1 LTAFR
6 NYPEEA
12 DMFHGVLRVV
22 AVVVVSIVSVS
33 PAFGQGAV
41 AEING
46 NAVDQTGAAL
56 PGATV
61 TITDEAT
68 GLTRT
73 GVANESGRFVIPAVT
88 PGRYTIR
95 AELSGF
101 QTQTRSGV
109 TILVGQAITLN
120 FTLPIGGLT
129 DVVTVTGEAPLI
141 EVTQTQIGANITS
154 QAIDDL
160 PTQGRQQY
168 ALLALVPGMTPALGP
183 GAFEGA
189 QFTANGRNTGSN
201 LFLVDG
207 MYNVDDRTLSG
218 SGSQTRMTI
227 DTTAE
232 FQVLTHEYGPEYG
245 GSTGVVVNSITKS
258 GTNAFHGRAA
268 YYLQDSSLDALNY
281 FTKRE
286 GLEKPDSGVKT
297 ALAQIGG
304 PIFRN
309 KAFFF
314 FNFERLLLDEAANL
328 NYPLEAAPLAT
339 SYGVAMPIRSTN
351 IFQRVDYQL
360 NESHSFNVRALFDP
374 NAVDGQDHQDEKRT
388 LSAMRIERAPRP
400 GEIFASAQ
408 WLAVFGNRMVNEMR
422 VSYLTE
428 QLHVGDQRLFD
439 TGGGKV
445 WELAGTGRGELIGL
459 GSVDQ
464 LDFGSAQLHADYQAG
479 PHESPSGANVTSP
492 VFTNQFTFTPRNH
505 TLKFG
510 FGVSKNGG
518 TNVVGANYFGIYE
531 FLGNRPF
538 DPANLATY
546 PNRFRI
552 RLGNLFYAMDDWR
565 TNFFVGDKWQATS
578 KLTLN
583 VGVRYDYQH
592 MIPQT
597 KDAFAPRFGVAYAL
611 DERTVIRAGAGK
623 FYEYQATAVASNLQ
637 IGTVIS
643 PTYIFDTGEDNSASR
658 GVLPA
663 SACLRPVGRDGMAV
677 TSPVCRAELVNVRNQ
692 VAAGTFVNPEPV
704 LDGNRQMGYLLG
716 FSAGIQR
723 EVLPGIAVT
732 VDYVGNRGRDQT
744 ARIDINEPRLL
755 PDGRIGRPGPS
766 VFDPDGTLIP
776 AQARGTSF
784 QRVLQYQTRP
794 EFNTSY
800 DALELSVVRRL
811 ANRWSGRMAYTF
823 SKAYDVNA
831 GVFGG
836 ANIIE
841 KRVNDDLNPRLDYGL
856 ANHDNRHAFT
866 GGANWDAWRGL
877 AAGFTFRYYSGNPVN
892 ELIGRDVDGDR
903 DTTDRPVRGRDDLT
917 LPIASP
923 VDASGLAIRNGIDG
937 ANKMLLDVRLQYVYR
952 MAGQQTMGFYW
963 EIYNALNRVN
973 YGNPE
978 ANRRSAFFLQSIAA
992 DLPRTMQLGWRYTF

>member
-1 LTAFR
+1 MFR
-6 NYPEEA
+6 
-12 DMFHGVLRVV
+12 GVLRVV
-22 AVVVVSIVSVS
+22 VVAVLSTS
-33 PAFGQGAV
+33 PAFGQGGV

-46 NAVDQTGAAL
+46 SAADQTGAAL
-56 PGATV
+56 PGATI
-61 TITDEAT
+61 TITEEST

-73 GVANESGRFVIPAVT
+73 TVANESGRFVIPAVT

-101 QTQTRSGV
+101 QTQSRSGV

-120 FTLPIGGLT
+120 FTLPIGTLT

-141 EVTQTQIGANITS
+141 EVTQTQIGANITAQS
-154 QAIDDL
+154 IDDL

-189 QFTANGRNTGSN
+189 QYSANGRNTGSN

-232 FQVLTHEYGPEYG
+232 FQVLTHEYGAEYG
-245 GSTGVVVNSITKS
+245 GSSGVIVNSITKS
-258 GTNAFHGRAA
+258 GTNAFHGRGA
-268 YYLQDSSLDALNY
+268 YYLQDSGLDATNY
-281 FTKRE
+281 FLKQE
-286 GLEKPDSGVKT
+286 GRTNPESGVKT
-297 ALAQIGG
+297 VLGQIGG
-304 PIFRN
+304 PILRN

-314 FNFERLLLDEAANL
+314 FNLERLILDEAANL
-328 NYPLEAAPLAT
+328 NFPAEAAPLAR
-339 SYGVAMPIRSTN
+339 SYSVAMPIRSTN
-351 IFQRVDYQL
+351 IFQRIDYQL

-388 LSAMRIERAPRP
+388 LSAMRIERAPKP

-408 WLAVFGNRMVNEMR
+408 WLAVLGSRMVNEMR

-428 QLHVGDQRLFD
+428 QLHVGDQQLFD

-445 WELAGTGRGELIGL
+445 WQLGGSGGGELIGL
-459 GSVDQ
+459 GGRDQ

-510 FGVSKNGG
+510 VGASKNGG
-518 TNVVGANYFGIYE
+518 TNVVGANYFGVFD

-538 DPANLATY
+538 DPASLATH
-546 PNRFRI
+546 PNRFRM
-552 RLGNLFYAMDDWR
+552 RLGNLFYQMDDWR
-565 TNFFVGDKWQATS
+565 TNFFVADKWQATG

-583 VGVRYDYQH
+583 VGLRYDYQH

-597 KDAFAPRFGVAYAL
+597 KDAFAPRFGLAYAI
-611 DERTVIRAGAGK
+611 DDRTVIRAGAGK

-637 IGTVIS
+637 IGAVIS
-643 PTYIFDTGEDNSASR
+643 PVFIFDTGEDNSASR

-663 SACLRPVGRDGMAV
+663 DACLRPDGRDGMAV
-677 TSPVCRAELVNVRNQ
+677 ISAACRAQLVQIRNQ
-692 VAAGTFVNPEPV
+692 VAAGSFVNTEPV

-723 EVLPGIAVT
+723 EILPGIGVT
-732 VDYVGNRGRDQT
+732 VDYVGNRGRNQT

-755 PDGRIGRPGPS
+755 PNGRVGRPGPS

-776 AQARGTSF
+776 PQARTANF
-784 QRVLQYQTRP
+784 QRVLQYQTGP
-794 EFNTSY
+794 EFNTDY
-800 DALELSVVRRL
+800 DALEVSLVRRL
-811 ANRWSGRMAYTF
+811 ANRWSGRMAYTL
-823 SKAYDVNA
+823 SRARDVNA

-836 ANIIE
+836 ANIVE
-841 KRVNDDLNPRLDYGL
+841 KRFNDDLNPRLDYGL

-866 GGANWDAWRGL
+866 SGANWDAWRGL

-892 ELIGRDVDGDR
+892 ELIGRDVNGDR
-903 DTTDRPVRGRDDLT
+903 DNTDRPVRGRDDAT

-923 VDASGLAIRNGIDG
+923 VDGSGLAIRNGIDG
-937 ANKMLLDVRLQYVYR
+937 NNKVLLDVRLQYVHR

-963 EIYNALNRVN
+963 EIYNALDRVN
-973 YGNPE
+973 FGNPE
-978 ANRRSAFFLQSIAA
+978 GNRRSAFFLQSIAA